1 MDEIKKAVRRI
12 YRTSNLCIE
21 KSLDGVEL
29 TPTELTAIRSI
40 VFHKGLTQ
48 TSLAE
53 HLGSIDKAAVARIV
67 KSLED
72 KGYITRIPDESDKR
86 AKLVY
91 PLEKAYQLRLGV
103 IGAENRFYKWLFEE
117 VPSDELEKFTE
128 FLTVIGQKALTE
140 AKSGFKNTCSEEE
153 GIL

>member
-1 MDEIKKAVRRI
+1 MDEIRKSVRRI
-12 YRTSNLCIE
+12 YRTSNLFIE
-21 KSLDGVEL
+21 KSLNGIEL

-72 KGYITRIPDESDKR
+72 KGYITRIPDSNDKR

-91 PLEKAYQLRLGV
+91 PLEKAFQLRLTV
-103 IGAENRFYKWLFEE
+103 LGAENDFYRWLLSDMNNEE
-117 VPSDELEKFTE
+117 LSVFSELMSRLGEKAINE
-128 FLTVIGQKALTE
+128 
-140 AKSGFKNTCSEEE
+140 SKNKFE
-153 GIL
+153 GIAEG

>member
-1 MDEIKKAVRRI
+1 MDEIRKAVRRI
-12 YRTSNLCIE
+12 YRTSNLFIE

-67 KSLED
+67 KSLEE
-72 KGYITRIPDESDKR
+72 KGYITRISDPNDKR

-91 PLEKAYQLRLGV
+91 PLEKAFQLRLTV
-103 IGAENRFYKWLFEE
+103 LSAENDFYRWLLSDMSGDDLAAFSELMSLLGEKAIKESKNKFE
-117 VPSDELEKFTE
+117 S
-128 FLTVIGQKALTE
+128 I
-140 AKSGFKNTCSEEE
+140 SE
-153 GIL
+153 G

>member
-1 MDEIKKAVRRI
+1 MDEIRKAVRRI
-12 YRTSNLCIE
+12 YRTSNLFIE
-21 KSLDGVEL
+21 KSLEGVEL
-29 TPTELTAIRSI
+29 TPTELTAVRSI

-72 KGYITRIPDESDKR
+72 KGYITRICDPNDKR

-91 PLEKAYQLRLGV
+91 PLEKAFQLRLTV
-103 IGAENRFYKWLFEE
+103 LSAENDYYRWLLSEMDADALNQF
-117 VPSDELEKFTE
+117 SELMAQLGEKAIKE
-128 FLTVIGQKALTE
+128 
-140 AKSGFKNTCSEEE
+140 SKNKFGNISES
-153 GIL
+153 

>member
-1 MDEIKKAVRRI
+1 VDEIRKSVRRI
-12 YRTSNLCIE
+12 YRTSNLFIE
-21 KSLDGVEL
+21 KSLEGVAL

-72 KGYITRIPDESDKR
+72 KGYITRIPDPQDKR

-91 PLEKAYQLRLGV
+91 PLEKAFQLRLTV
-103 IGAENRFYKWLFEE
+103 LGAENDFYRWIL
-117 VPSDELEKFTE
+117 SDLSEKE
-128 FLTVIGQKALTE
+128 LTVFSEFMSRLGEKAINESKT
-140 AKSGFKNTCSEEE
+140 GFGNIKE
-153 GIL
+153 G

>member
-1 MDEIKKAVRRI
+1 MDEIRKSVRRI
-12 YRTSNLCIE
+12 YRTSNLFIE
-21 KSLDGVEL
+21 KSLEGVAL

-72 KGYITRIPDESDKR
+72 KGYITRIPDPRDKR

-91 PLEKAYQLRLGV
+91 PLEKAFQLRLTV
-103 IGAENRFYKWLFEE
+103 LGAENDFYRWLL
-117 VPSDELEKFTE
+117 SDLNEKELAVFSEFMSRLGEKAISESKT
-128 FLTVIGQKALTE
+128 
-140 AKSGFKNTCSEEE
+140 GFGNIKE
-153 GIL
+153 G